1 MLHAKEG
8 KKASVVEDKTSLVGS
23 KKSKARKAIRDKIAS
38 ELFKGEEGNTTILS
52 LNMLILHFFIS

>member
-38 ELFKGEEGNTTILS
+38 ELFKGEEGNTTIQSFNVDLT
-52 LNMLILHFFIS
+52 FFY